1 MENSDKNIVIPSVP
15 SLDREFVYYKPEEV
29 FEYINPVMLYNKHLG
44 HTGIFQKKF
53 EAGDAKT
60 LKLNKAVEEIKM
72 LVREEDAITPKGVY
86 QYFSCTSD
94 GDKINLFRRKSDEV
108 IASLHFA
115 RQTKEP
121 FLSATD
127 YISSKERDVMA
138 LFIVTAGSK
147 YLEFANKKKEE
158 GRYLESHILHAL
170 ALESAEATAELVH
183 QRIRKEWGIYEEQS
197 LKELHKAKYQGI
209 RLSFGY
215 PACPDLDQQQTLFD
229 LLKPHEIDVTLTEEM
244 MMVPECSVS
253 ALVFHH
259 PKGEY
264 FSI

>member
-29 FEYINPVMLYNKHLG
+29 FEYINPIMLYNKHLG
-44 HTGIFQKKF
+44 YTGIFQKKL

-60 LKLNKAVEEIKM
+60 IKLNNTVEEMKM

-86 QYFSCTSD
+86 QYFHCKSD
-94 GDKINLFRRKSDEV
+94 GDKINLFRRNTDEV
-108 IASLHFA
+108 VASLHFD
-115 RQTKEP
+115 RQQKEP

-127 YISSKERDVMA
+127 YISSTEPDVMA
-138 LFIVTAGSK
+138 LFIVTGGNEYLK
-147 YLEFANKKKEE
+147 YANKKKEE
-158 GRYLESHILHAL
+158 GHYLESHILHAL

-183 QRIRKEWGIYEEQS
+183 KRIRQEWGIYEEQS
-197 LKELHKAKYQGI
+197 MKEMHKAKYQGI

-215 PACPDLDQQQTLFD
+215 PACPDLDQQQTMFD
-229 LLKPHEIDVTLTEEM
+229 LLKPHEIGVTLTEEM

-259 PKGEY
+259 PEGEY
-264 FSI
+264 FSV